1 MAEAPLSSGE
11 CRQMLSDHLSAI
23 RAVLKGQSYTIGG
36 RSMTRAD
43 LSKLQE
49 GVTFWNGM
57 LNEALELEKR
67 NGRRCV
73 VVRAVIPHG

>member
-11 CRQMLSDHLSAI
+11 CRQMLSDYLSAI

-49 GVTFWNGM
+49 GVTFWKGM